1 MEKVNA
7 NDVLEQY
14 RAQVDELNFENT
26 VLRLQVAELQK
37 QQQPA
42 ETKPTDSQEEV
53 SKEDK

>member
-1 MEKVNA
+1 MEQVNA
-7 NDVLEQY
+7 NDVLKQY

-42 ETKPTDSQEEV
+42 ETKPADSQEEV

>member
-7 NDVLEQY
+7 NDVLKQY

-37 QQQPA
+37 QQQPS
-42 ETKPTDSQEEV
+42 ETKTADSQEEV

>member
-7 NDVLEQY
+7 NDVLQQY

-37 QQQPA
+37 KQQPA
-42 ETKPTDSQEEV
+42 EDKSTDAQEEV

>member
-7 NDVLEQY
+7 NDVLKQY

-37 QQQPA
+37 EQQST
-42 ETKPTDSQEEV
+42 ETKPADSQEEV

>member
-7 NDVLEQY
+7 NDVLKQY

-37 QQQPA
+37 EQQPT
-42 ETKPTDSQEEV
+42 ETKPADSQEEV

>member
-7 NDVLEQY
+7 NDVLKQY

-37 QQQPA
+37 RQQPA
-42 ETKPTDSQEEV
+42 ETKPADSQEEV

>member
-1 MEKVNA
+1 MEKENA
-7 NDVLEQY
+7 NDVLKQY

-42 ETKPTDSQEEV
+42 ETKPADSQEEV